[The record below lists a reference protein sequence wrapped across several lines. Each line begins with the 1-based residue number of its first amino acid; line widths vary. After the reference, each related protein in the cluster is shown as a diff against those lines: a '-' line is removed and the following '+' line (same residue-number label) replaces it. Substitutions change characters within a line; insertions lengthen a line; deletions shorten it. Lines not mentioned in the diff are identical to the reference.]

1 MIRANKS
8 HWAKILFHFYIMRL
22 LKKNFHQFHLFGD
35 LPKLNQDVPIIL
47 IPNHSTWWD
56 GFFVYLLNEKILKR
70 DLYLMMLDSQL
81 AKYKFFARVGA
92 FGITPGDKK
101 KVIESLNYTSELMR
115 KKNSLICI
123 FPQGELLPWGK
134 RPLNFKSG
142 IESIVRSFEK
152 DIDILTLAIRA
163 EFGGG
168 QKAEVFFEFGKQ
180 IRVNSENFTGMQD
193 LEHAEEKILNS
204 LEKRILSQE
213 KGASLF
219 LGSHSINEKID
230 RIRKKK

>member
-1 MIRANKS
+1 MIKANKS

-22 LKKNFHQFHLFGD
+22 LKKSFHQFHLFGD
-35 LPKLNQDVPIIL
+35 FPKLNQDIPVIL

-101 KVIESLNYTSELMR
+101 KVIESLNYTSKLMR

-142 IESIVRSFEK
+142 IESIVRLFEK
-152 DIDILTLAIRA
+152 DIDIVPLAIRA
-163 EFGGG
+163 EFGSG

-180 IRVNSENFTGMQD
+180 IRVNSENFTAMQE

-213 KGASLF
+213 KGVSLF